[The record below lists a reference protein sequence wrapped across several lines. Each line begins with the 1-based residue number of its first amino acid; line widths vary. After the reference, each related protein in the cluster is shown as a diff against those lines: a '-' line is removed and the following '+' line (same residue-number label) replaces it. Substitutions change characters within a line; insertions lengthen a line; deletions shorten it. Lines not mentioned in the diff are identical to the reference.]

1 MIMKRQKFFA
11 WPLLLAFTLSHAI
24 PISTNGDDT
33 QSTFATPLTVDAAIR
48 LAWND
53 NPALRAL
60 SAGVASAQGE
70 VVSAVTWSNPEVSFA
85 PGFELARDPSG
96 AQFHGDFGLE
106 QTFEW
111 PGKRALRRA
120 VAEKNVAI
128 RQLAL
133 DGFRSQLAIR
143 VRRACFNLNATR
155 EMSSL
160 LEQRVSL
167 AQLFAEA
174 ARKKV
179 EGGFAPDF
187 EATKV
192 EVEIVAAKTRLREAR
207 AQHDAARVELNSL
220 LGRAPTAALSL
231 ADELNHRIDLPD
243 RSAWMEDALTR
254 NPAIKIQEAEVE
266 RTGLSLKSIR
276 RSRRPDFTVGP
287 SVEYTRDEQIVG
299 FGVSVPLPLWDRK
312 KGELATATAE
322 QERALAELE
331 SLRREIQRD
340 VTIGWQNLIAARET
354 LAFYTPELRARLKAS
369 LDAASQSYSAGQTPL
384 LLFLEAQRTY
394 FDTQADY
401 FNALQ
406 KCYEAQAAVESA
418 AGFSLQPS
426 TERSPRRQ

>member
-1 MIMKRQKFFA
+1 MKRQKFFP
-11 WPLLLAFTLSHAI
+11 WRLLLAITLGHAI
-24 PISTNGDDT
+24 PLSSKGEDAQPAI
-33 QSTFATPLTVDAAIR
+33 ATPLTLDAAIH

-60 SAGVASAQGE
+60 IASVASAQGE
-70 VVSAVTWSNPEVSFA
+70 VVTAATWSNPEVSFA

-143 VRRACFNLNATR
+143 VRRAYFNLLATR
-155 EMSSL
+155 ERMSL
-160 LEQRVSL
+160 LEQRLTL
-167 AQLFAEA
+167 AKLFAEA

-179 EGGFAPDF
+179 EGGFAAEF
-187 EATKV
+187 EATKA
-192 EVEIVAAKTRLREAR
+192 EVEIVGAQTRLRDAR

-220 LGRAPTAALSL
+220 FGRAPAAALSL

-331 SLRREIQRD
+331 NLRREIQRD
-340 VTIGWQNLIAARET
+340 VTIGWQNLIAARES
-354 LAFYTPELRARLKAS
+354 LAFYTPELRAKLKAS

-384 LLFLEAQRTY
+384 LLYLESQRTY

-401 FNALQ
+401 FDALQ
-406 KCYEAQAAVESA
+406 KCYETQAAVESA
-418 AGFSLQPS
+418 AGHSLQS
-426 TERSPRRQ
+426 TIELPLRHQ